1 MKIIKIISRISQL
14 GLLLI
19 VLGIAG
25 CDEGAPLN
33 IDPIQKDTLFTFV
46 PDHGYP
52 GTTVKITGNVVSGVT
67 QVAFGSREGTIS
79 SASEGEVNVVVPVG
93 ATTGKIKLVK
103 DGIVVTS
110 LVNFEV
116 DDTPIPTIMEM
127 TPEIVGS
134 QDTVLL
140 TGSLLDLVDSV
151 FIGSL
156 QATVLSQSAIAI
168 EIVTPKKMQTDFI
181 NLYYDYMTSYGIQKV
196 GVAKS
201 NTVLTLELP
210 VIESIE
216 PDISLLDIGDTLT
229 LTGTMFDEVRKIFF
243 GDVEAEDFEIISD
256 TELKVVVPEGA
267 VSGKIILM
275 VIDGDTESV
284 ESFAI
289 NLPSISSFL
298 PLKGGDISPTDRVF
312 SVIGTNFSLV
322 ESVSMGTFTGTI
334 QAQTN
339 THLTFSISGAAGGFL
354 QLNTANG
361 PVKSAIPFIL
371 YGDFWL
377 ADYDNMYDPVRLFN
391 EPMYAGVPNSEQW
404 ADITVNTKT
413 IENDGDTYANYRQ
426 FDVTFNE
433 TGSPRL
439 YLRGDQGDNANPAN
453 DRFLLFTENSEG
465 VSFEFDISWDVVPT
479 ELLNENNEVDLKLI
493 FFNADQSLGGGYG
506 YYSDHILVP
515 YSGVGVWEHVVVDM
529 YQTRVGSDSFMYN
542 TDVPEASS
550 RHMAP
555 NNCRIIGIM
564 FQGAYNSGAPLA
576 NMVVNF
582 DNIKFVISGE

>member
-25 CDEGAPLN
+25 CDEGAPLS

-67 QVAFGSREGTIS
+67 QVAFGNREGTIS

-116 DDTPIPTIMEM
+116 DDTPIPTIMEI

-134 QDTVLL
+134 EDTVLL
-140 TGSLLDLVDSV
+140 TGSLLDLVDSI

-156 QATVLSQSAIAI
+156 QATVISQSAIEI
-168 EIVTPKKMQTDFI
+168 EMVTPKNMQTDFI

-196 GVAKS
+196 GVAQS
-201 NTVLTLELP
+201 NIVLTLELP

-216 PDISLLDIGDTLT
+216 PDISLLDIGDTIT
-229 LTGTMFDEVRKIFF
+229 ITGTMFDEVRKIFF

-298 PLKGGDISPTDRVF
+298 PLKGGDISPTERVF
-312 SVIGTNFSLV
+312 SIIGTNFSLV

-361 PVKSAIPFIL
+361 TVKSAIPFIL

-404 ADITVNTKT
+404 ADITVNAKT
-413 IENDGDTYANYRQ
+413 IENDGDVHANYRQ

-515 YSGVGVWEHVVVDM
+515 YNGVGVWEHVEVDM
-529 YQTRVGSDSFMYN
+529 YQTQVGNDSFMYS
-542 TDVPEASS
+542 TEVPAVSS
-550 RHMAP
+550 RRMAP

>member
-1 MKIIKIISRISQL
+1 MKRIKIISRFSQL

-25 CDEGAPLN
+25 CDEGAPLS

-67 QVAFGSREGTIS
+67 QVAFGNREGTIS
-79 SASEGEVNVVVPVG
+79 SASEGELNVVVPVG

-127 TPEIVGS
+127 SPEIVGS

-156 QATVLSQSAIAI
+156 QATVISQSAIAI

-201 NTVLTLELP
+201 NIVLTLKLP

-256 TELKVVVPEGA
+256 TKLKVVVPEGA

-289 NLPSISSFL
+289 NLPSITSFL
-298 PLKGGDISPTDRVF
+298 PLKGGDISPTERVF
-312 SVIGTNFSLV
+312 AVIGTNFSLV

-361 PVKSAIPFIL
+361 PVKSVIPFIL
-371 YGDFWL
+371 YGYFWL

-391 EPMYAGVPNSEQW
+391 EPMYTVAPNSEQW
-404 ADITVNTKT
+404 ADITVNSKS
-413 IENDGDTYANYRQ
+413 IQNKGDAYGNFRQ
-426 FDVTFNE
+426 FDVTFGESN
-433 TGSPRL
+433 SPRF
-439 YLRGDQGDNANPAN
+439 YLRGDQGDLANPAN
-453 DRFLLFTENSEG
+453 DRFLLFSENSEG
-465 VSFEFDISWDVVPT
+465 VSFEFDISWDVVPS

-515 YSGVGVWEHVVVDM
+515 YNGVGFWEHVVVDL
-529 YQTRVGSDSFMYN
+529 YATNVAGDSYMYN
-542 TDVPEASS
+542 TNVPEASS
-550 RHMAP
+550 RRMAP

-564 FQGAYNSGAPLA
+564 FQGGYASGATGA